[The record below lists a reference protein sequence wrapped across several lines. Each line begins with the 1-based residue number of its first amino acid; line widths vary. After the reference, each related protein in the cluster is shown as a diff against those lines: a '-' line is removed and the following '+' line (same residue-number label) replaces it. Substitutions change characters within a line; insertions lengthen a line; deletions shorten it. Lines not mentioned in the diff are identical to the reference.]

1 MTAGLLELALI
12 LILIIANGIFSGSE
26 IALISARK
34 VRLENL
40 IKSGQRGA
48 SIALKLANDPNDF
61 LSTVQIGIT
70 LIGVLSGA
78 IAGATIAKR
87 LADLL
92 AQVPLLQGQSEALGV
107 GIMVTIIT
115 YLSLVIGELVPKR
128 IALNNPEQIACTVA
142 KPMRWLSRLTSP
154 LVYVLSSSTEAI
166 VRILG
171 IQDSNA
177 PNVTEE
183 EIKVLIRQGTE
194 SGMFEESEQEMVER
208 VFRLAD
214 RSIKSLMTP
223 RTEIVWLNSKSPL
236 EENLALISNS
246 NHSRF
251 PLGDGT
257 LDDCRGIIRGSRFLA
272 SYLSDHNIN
281 LIALAQPPLYVAE
294 STPALHVLEQFQQ
307 SGMHTALV
315 TDEYGGIEGLVTLTD
330 LMEGI
335 VGDLPSA
342 ETADEPMAV
351 QRDDG
356 SWLFDGLL
364 SIDEF
369 RTILDDYA
377 LPEMGTQYH
386 TLGGFVM
393 HSVMHIPRVGEHF
406 EWGGLR
412 FEVVDMD
419 DKRVDKILVTPLS
432 FK

>member
-1 MTAGLLELALI
+1 MTAVLMEFGLI

-40 IKSGQRGA
+40 VNSGQRGA
-48 SIALKLANDPNDF
+48 RIALKLANDPNDF

-78 IAGATIAKR
+78 IAGATLAKR
-87 LADLL
+87 LAEVLQKIPVVS
-92 AQVPLLQGQSEALGV
+92 AQSQALSV
-107 GIMVTIIT
+107 GIMVTVIT

-142 KPMRWLSRLTSP
+142 KPMRWLSGLTAP
-154 LVYVLSSSTEAI
+154 LVYLLGSSTDLLLKL
-166 VRILG
+166 LG
-171 IQDSNA
+171 IQTSEE
-177 PNVTEE
+177 PNITEE
-183 EIKVLIRQGTE
+183 EIKVLIRQGAE

-223 RTEIVWLNSKSPL
+223 RTEMVWLNSKAPL
-236 EENLALISNS
+236 AENLALISSS

-251 PLGDGT
+251 PVGVGT
-257 LDDCRGIIRGSRFLA
+257 LDDCIGIVRGSRLLA
-272 SYLSDHNIN
+272 AYLEDTNIDLN
-281 LIALAQPPLYVAE
+281 SLVQPPLYVAE
-294 STPALHVLEQFQQ
+294 STPALIVLEQFQQ
-307 SGMHTALV
+307 TGMHSALV

-342 ETADEPMAV
+342 ETQDEPMAV
-351 QRDDG
+351 EREDG

-364 SIDEF
+364 SVDEF
-369 RTILDDYA
+369 RTILSDYE
-377 LPEMGTQYH
+377 LPEMGTHYH
-386 TLGGFVM
+386 TLGGFIM

-419 DKRVDKILVTPLS
+419 GKRVDKVLVTPL
-432 FK
+432 